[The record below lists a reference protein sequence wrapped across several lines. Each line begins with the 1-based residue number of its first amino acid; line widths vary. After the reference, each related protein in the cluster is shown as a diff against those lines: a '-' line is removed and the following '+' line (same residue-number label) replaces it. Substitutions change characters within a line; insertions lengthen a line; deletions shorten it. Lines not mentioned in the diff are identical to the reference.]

1 MWQETSKEE
10 AFKVMTNVCRHLV
23 ITHVVAPVPFSGKG
37 IKLSDDRI
45 SVFLHCFMVEDI
57 ALSIE

>member
-23 ITHVVAPVPFSGKG
+23 ITHVVAPVSFSDKG
-37 IKLSDDRI
+37 IKAY
-45 SVFLHCFMVEDI
+45 CVE
-57 ALSIE
+57 